1 MRIRYKLLLIVIPL
15 IIAPIAIGGIS
26 SSLSTRN
33 AITEIAREAIQ
44 FKAEEL
50 QKYAASQWNLLV
62 ENELEQ
68 REEYLEAAE
77 DSIKRYADGLVRSQ
91 TELFAA
97 VGPDGTLQFSTTE
110 IQLSQEEQERLA
122 ELYRQENSDWLHFT
136 LGGIERVGQTVS
148 FEPLEWMFLLTERES
163 TFYEVVRDINRRTV
177 IILFSVLVI
186 SAALISLFTR
196 ILLQPLQHMNDVI
209 TGIIHSGDLSRRVPL
224 QYRDEIGD
232 LGYRFNIM
240 TEKLQE
246 AYDQIK
252 RYAYRAAIA
261 RTQERKIRNIFQKYV
276 PLEVLEEVHANPESM
291 LKGDKRELA
300 VLFSDIRGFTTISES
315 LSPEDIVESLN
326 RFFSAMVEIIMNHDG
341 IVDKYIGDAIMAFFG
356 APVKH
361 ENDPEQATRV
371 ALKMIEAL
379 EQFNRNQVELGRP
392 KFEIGIG
399 INYGDVTIGN
409 IGSERK
415 MDYTVVGDMVNL
427 ASRLEGLTKVYH
439 KPILLSNSVAKNV
452 YKNIPCR
459 LVDRVRV
466 KGKLQDTSIYT
477 PSFTLTPDEKKGWKL
492 YNEGLRHYYKRDFEK
507 TLKYMQAAGKYLP
520 GDSLVTLYKQ
530 RAADF
535 IQTPPPDDWDGI
547 ESIAEK

>member
-50 QKYAASQWNLLV
+50 QKYAASQWNLLL
-62 ENELEQ
+62 ENNLEQ
-68 REEYLEAAE
+68 KDEYVEAAE
-77 DSIKRYADGLVRSQ
+77 NSIKRYAAGLIRSE

-97 VGPDGTLQFSTTE
+97 AGSDGTLQFSTSE
-110 IQLSQEEQERLA
+110 IQLSQEEQEQLSG
-122 ELYRQENSDWLHFT
+122 LYRQENSDWLHFS
-136 LGGIERVGQTVS
+136 LGGIERVGQTIS
-148 FEPLEWMFLLTERES
+148 FEPLGWMFLLTERES

-186 SAALISLFTR
+186 SVALISLFTR
-196 ILLQPLQHMNDVI
+196 ILLQPLQHMNNVI

-252 RYAYRAAIA
+252 RYAYRAVVA

-276 PLEVLEEVHANPESM
+276 PLDVLEEVHDNPESM
-291 LKGDKRELA
+291 LRGDKRELA

-315 LSPEDIVESLN
+315 LSPEDTVESLN
-326 RFFSAMVEIIMNHDG
+326 RFFSAMVEIIMDHEG

-361 ENDPEQATRV
+361 KNDPEQATRV
-371 ALKMIEAL
+371 ALKMLEAL
-379 EQFNRNQVELGRP
+379 EQFNRSQVELGKP
-392 KFEIGIG
+392 QFKIGIG

-439 KPILLSNSVAKNV
+439 KPILLSNSVAKGV
-452 YKNIPCR
+452 YKKIPCR

-477 PSFTLTPDEKKGWKL
+477 PALVLTPDEKKGWKL

-507 TLKYMQAAGKYLP
+507 TLKYMQAAGKHLP
-520 GDSLVTLYKQ
+520 GDSLITLYKQ

-535 IQTPPPDDWDGI
+535 MQTPPPDDWDGI
-547 ESIAEK
+547 VSIAEK